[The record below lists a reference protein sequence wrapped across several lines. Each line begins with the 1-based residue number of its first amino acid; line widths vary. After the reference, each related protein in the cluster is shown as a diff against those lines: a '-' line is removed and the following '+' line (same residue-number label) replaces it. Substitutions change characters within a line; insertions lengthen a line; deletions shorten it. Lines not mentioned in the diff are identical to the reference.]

1 MLQLKKN
8 LFNRILSA
16 YSVIRVNTVQA
27 TLLMNIKTTT
37 VKLNK
42 KKYLH
47 THLQQTGRSI
57 QLERHYNKGMIIME
71 GLKQQKGTMKERKK
85 IAHPN

>member
-27 TLLMNIKTTT
+27 TLLMNIKTTM

-42 KKYLH
+42 EKYLH

-57 QLERHYNKGMIIME
+57 QLERHYNKGKMIME
-71 GLKQQKGTMKERKK
+71 GLKEQKGAMKERRK